1 MAHTRI
7 NIQPQMT
14 QFLVQHLG
22 AFASDPVVICD
33 IGARG
38 GIEHHWHCYG
48 QQARAL
54 NRPLVKLIYFSIL

>member
-14 QFLVQHLG
+14 QFLVQHLQ

-38 GIEHHWHCYG
+38 GIEHHFY
-48 QQARAL
+48 
-54 NRPLVKLIYFSIL
+54 